1 MYRSWKQ
8 SSSTFNIKNSLDA
21 IWSQITSGTFWWSL
35 HSDREQDVCTAP
47 WLYRYPLGNNPKS
60 QYTKSQIT
68 CPYEST
74 WQLLE
79 TSRSSWAATSSL
91 NDDDLYNKEQDTW
104 SNLIRRSTIDEREAI
119 FDRMGLNK
127 MHPKDRR
134 MKLVYQSHA
143 FLWSEFLGNRRR
155 PPPPHVQWRPSV
167 NLIAAIRTIM
177 IPGHLTVL
185 N

>member
-1 MYRSWKQ
+1 MISNNVRYILMVPPFWQRTGRLHSALAVPLSPGEQ
-8 SSSTFNIKNSLDA
+8 
-21 IWSQITSGTFWWSL
+21 SQIP
-35 HSDREQDVCTAP
+35 V
-47 WLYRYPLGNNPKS
+47 
-60 QYTKSQIT
+60 
-68 CPYEST
+68 YEISNYV
-74 WQLLE
+74 
-79 TSRSSWAATSSL
+79 SIRVYMAIVTSSL